1 MIRIIKESLLLL
13 RLKLNR
19 FKSYNKYTGPL
30 IDAMGQIN
38 LKIDSEHLSK
48 VLGSSGVSHLAL
60 FGRANGIDNN
70 SDEHVF
76 NISQTLKDTI
86 IFGAVKGFDHQND
99 ITPSFI
105 KAISKDIKRGARFV
119 GEIQCTHGDK
129 YNPQSDYSVTNE
141 VNLAGERYIN
151 PLSPNFLKLMD
162 KLKGKNIPVM
172 LHWEM
177 YNWERDWP
185 NFNELFTRYPDID
198 FIIPHAGYNSA
209 VHAHEILRLH
219 QSHVYFTLSKREMFY
234 FKYKW
239 RSFKGYDLGR
249 YTFASYEKL
258 NKLSSSMLDPSG
270 KIQRL
275 WHDVLLKYSNNF
287 MFATDCHKEHAW
299 SVYPK
304 IIDHWRDILGQL
316 PIEVAEKIAF
326 KNAKKLYKISEA

>member
-1 MIRIIKESLLLL
+1 MIRILKETVLLA
-13 RLKLNR
+13 RLKFNQFR
-19 FKSYNKYTGPL
+19 NYKKYTGPL
-30 IDAMGQIN
+30 VDAMGQIN
-38 LKIDSEHLSK
+38 LAIDSTYLSK
-48 VLGSSGVSHLAL
+48 VLDDSGVTHLAL

-70 SDEHVF
+70 SNEHVF
-76 NISQTLKDTI
+76 GISQTLKDKI

-105 KAISKDIKRGARFV
+105 KAIKRDINRGARFV
-119 GEIQCTHGDK
+119 GEIQCTHADK
-129 YNPQSDYSVTNE
+129 YNDLNNYSVTNE

-162 KLKGKNIPVM
+162 ILNGKVIPVM

-239 RSFKGYDLGR
+239 VSFKGKDIGR
-249 YTFASYEKL
+249 YPLASYDKL
-258 NKLSSSMLDPSG
+258 NKLSSSMLEPNG

-275 WHDVLLKYSNNF
+275 WYDVLRKYSNNF

-299 SVYPK
+299 SVYPE
-304 IIDHWRDILGQL
+304 IVDHWRDILGQL
-316 PIEVAEKIAF
+316 PEELAEKIAF
-326 KNAKKLYKISEA
+326 KNAMKLYKIQ